1 MVLIAIRAMQAS
13 AMCMGPTPGSLPLWE
28 EFAVRYFSRW
38 VQMEEPSGPS
48 AMTDRLAGISGTCP
62 PQYPELASLFA
73 SLTALDPA
81 ALPGATMDEP

>member
-1 MVLIAIRAMQAS
+1 MQAS
-13 AMCMGPTPGSLPLWE
+13 SMRMEPTPRSLPLWE

-38 VQMEEPSGPS
+38 AQMEKKRGPT
-48 AMTDRLAGISGTCP
+48 AVTDRLAGISGSCP

-81 ALPGATMDEP
+81 ALPGAAMDDP